1 MFIHFEHAAAKWAIE
16 MKHEPARQQAVHPRT
31 DDTPTLALPE
41 AIAGTM
47 LAGFDRHYA
56 LFRYNAQQAKACF
69 EAGDWHAIRRLARER
84 ITFYD
89 QRVREAVAKLQ
100 SQFSDGELRDA
111 GLWPTVKRRYVALL
125 AEHKQPELAETFF
138 NTVST
143 KLLHRRY
150 FHNDFIFVR
159 PGVATDYL
167 DSSPPS
173 FRCYYPPTKA
183 GRRRF
188 ARSSSTSA

>member
-1 MFIHFEHAAAKWAIE
+1 MKAGTDQAEADGTVSGVGDVVLSEIAAPE
-16 MKHEPARQQAVHPRT
+16 
-31 DDTPTLALPE
+31 LPD
-41 AIAGTM
+41 AIAQTM

-56 LFRYNAQQAKACF
+56 VFRYNAQQAKACF
-69 EAGDWHAIRRLARER
+69 EAGDWHGIRRLARER

-89 QRVREAVAKLQ
+89 QRVREGVQTLRR
-100 SQFSDGELRDA
+100 QFSEGDLRDA
-111 GLWPTVKRRYVALL
+111 MWSTIKRRYVALL

-143 KLLHRRY
+143 KILHRRY

-173 FRCYYPPTKA
+173 FRSY
-183 GRRRF
+183 
-188 ARSSSTSA
+188 